1 MTDVRKTYG
10 FKMANKLSPLTYHHV
25 RVVLDE
31 LAKYH
36 ALGNA
41 YKVHH
46 KLSTVRSKFPFISDP
61 FFCNPTQKPMLEA
74 MLQGNFT
81 LLNDTLETF
90 FQDNPEIKK
99 GFLRVAEN
107 GVQAS
112 DNFFLFLNP
121 EGMDEKKI
129 EGLMRKLP
137 EEYQNIPP
145 LKDQWICAGHGD
157 CWTNNMLFKND
168 EVTGK
173 VSQTILVDLQICRES
188 CIMADLTYFIYT
200 STDTK
205 FRKAY
210 LIEML
215 QWYHHQFL
223 HYSKILKVDQP
234 FGGKTFENFENFKRK
249 FHRSKLFGFSFA
261 TLVLP
266 IILQRAETTKDLDTL
281 EVGGGDSQGVKGPE
295 DIADMFNNMGRD
307 EDDKVL
313 LRERFSELLTE
324 LYEEGVI

>member
-1 MTDVRKTYG
+1 
-10 FKMANKLSPLTYHHV
+10 MANKLTSLTYHHV
-25 RVVLDE
+25 KVVLDE

-36 ALGNA
+36 ALGHA

-46 KLSTVRSKFPFISDP
+46 KLPNVRSKFPFISDP
-61 FFCNPTQKPMLEA
+61 FFCNTNTKPMVES
-74 MLQGNFT
+74 MLQGNFN
-81 LLNDTLETF
+81 LLSETLETF
-90 FQDNPEIKK
+90 FEDNPEIKK
-99 GFLRVAEN
+99 GFLRVAKS
-107 GVQAS
+107 GSLAA
-112 DNFFLFLNP
+112 DNLLLFLSP
-121 EGMDEKKI
+121 EGMDEKVV

-137 EEYQNIPP
+137 EEFQNIPP
-145 LKDQWICAGHGD
+145 LMDQWICAGHGD
-157 CWTNNMLFKND
+157 CWTNNMLFKED
-168 EVTGK
+168 EATGK

-205 FRKAY
+205 FRKDY

-215 QWYHHQFL
+215 QWYHQQFL
-223 HYSKILKVDQP
+223 KYSKVLKVEEP
-234 FGGKTFENFENFKRK
+234 FGGKDFENFENFKRK

-266 IILQRAETTKDLDTL
+266 IILQRAETTKDLDTF
-281 EVGGGDSQGVKGPE
+281 EVGGAGGQE
-295 DIADMFNNMGRD
+295 DITEMFNNMGRD

-324 LYEEGVI
+324 LYDEGVL